1 MEPHQLHSNPSHSL
15 DFSFYDHHRHE
26 DISHDQRARESDL
39 LSTIISF
46 PSTSPAQPVLL
57 HRNSL
62 QDRRLSP
69 SSSTSFFLQSTISTN
84 TSSLEV
90 GTSRNELLQLS
101 GPPDLCESD
110 LVGREKLRNL
120 RIPPSVISSRFQEDS
135 ILARLNPSAQLGGA
149 DGVTWQTYS
158 DVNDVAGGA
167 ASVPNDALQLP
178 VNMNLGAHNMLSD
191 ILTVNNDQR
200 SYGHRRDTMWA
211 DDHGTELLLLP
222 GISAAS
228 DEHQHQHQQ
237 IIPQQKQHGHASDQ
251 DRQQSSSFSGLST
264 YASTSGGSLRDLSLS
279 LSARENS
286 QNALFGVRGFLTAAG
301 SSSCSQQ
308 TQSSTYLKAAQIA
321 LHEECTKA
329 ITAGAGG
336 SLVLTKPNAICSS
349 DAARVAAPAAIAS
362 NELSF
367 TVSGAVSLSGNS
379 FKMNAQD
386 SDMLRSSQQYHHQQ
400 QQQQQQAQ
408 QQAAM
413 AHLQLQDHYGRVQ
426 AFGHNGGTQLLQP
439 AMMMDRPQQL
449 ELKRRKLY
457 IMLEEVPS

>member
-15 DFSFYDHHRHE
+15 DFTFYDHHRHE
-26 DISHDQRARESDL
+26 DISHDQRTRESDL
-39 LSTIISF
+39 LNTIISF

-69 SSSTSFFLQSTISTN
+69 SSSTSFFLQSTIST

-90 GTSRNELLQLS
+90 GARRNELLQLS

-120 RIPPSVISSRFQEDS
+120 RIPPGAISSRFQEES
-135 ILARLNPSAQLGGA
+135 ILARLNPNAQLGGA
-149 DGVTWQTYS
+149 DGVTWQTFS
-158 DVNDVAGGA
+158 DVNDVGGG
-167 ASVPNDALQLP
+167 ASVPSDALQLP

-200 SYGHRRDTMWA
+200 SYGHRSDTMWA
-211 DDHGTELLLLP
+211 EDHGTELLLLP

-228 DEHQHQHQQ
+228 DEHHHQHQQ
-237 IIPQQKQHGHASDQ
+237 MIPQKQPSHASDQ

-308 TQSSTYLKAAQIA
+308 TPSSTYLKAAQIA

-336 SLVLTKPNAICSS
+336 SLVLTKANAICSS
-349 DAARVAAPAAIAS
+349 DAGARVAAPAAIAS

-367 TVSGAVSLSGNS
+367 TVSGAVSMSGKS
-379 FKMNAQD
+379 IGMNAD
-386 SDMLRSSQQYHHQQ
+386 SDMFRSSQQYHHQQ
-400 QQQQQQAQ
+400 HQQQAQ

-413 AHLQLQDHYGRVQ
+413 AHLQLQDHYERVQ